1 MTQINF
7 AVIGVGSFGLKRA
20 QAIKENKMA
29 NLKAICDINKKNLQ
43 KAKDVLK
50 VPSLEFKECLK
61 NDDIDVICICIPNK
75 FHKQAI
81 IDSLEA
87 GKNVFCEKPLAR
99 NILEAQEISKIVQK
113 TKKKLQIGSNHR
125 FFESV
130 MFAKK
135 LLDSG
140 ELGKVL
146 SFNGRIGHDGERIKE
161 GWFMNRDLS
170 GGGTL
175 LDNGCHLLD
184 LARYFVGDFNS
195 GSGMVSNNYWKNID
209 VEDTAYG
216 LFKNSKGQSCSI
228 FCSWRLHSGYLF
240 IELNC
245 KNGFIVIDGRF
256 NTFET
261 DKIFWSLNSGELEIK
276 DFSDIKPNSY
286 KLEIENF
293 IKNLKQNKKLSPDI
307 IDGLEVMKMI
317 DLVYKKQ

>member
-1 MTQINF
+1 MKQINF

-20 QAIKENKMA
+20 EAIKNSQNG
-29 NLKAICDINKKNLQ
+29 NLKAICDTNKKSLQ

-61 NDDIDVICICIPNK
+61 DDAIDVICICIPNK

-87 GKNVFCEKPLAR
+87 GKNVFCEKPLVK
-99 NILEAQEISKIVQK
+99 NVLEAQEIHKALQK

-135 LLDSG
+135 LIASG
-140 ELGKVL
+140 ELGEIL
-146 SFNGRIGHDGERIKE
+146 SFNGRIGHDGERIKDS
-161 GWFMNRDLS
+161 WFMNKDLS

-184 LARYFVGDFNS
+184 LARYFMGEFNS
-195 GSGMVSNNYWKNID
+195 GSGMISNNYWKNID

-216 LFKNSKGQSCSI
+216 LYKNLDGKTCSI

-245 KNGFIVIDGRF
+245 TKGFIVIDGRF
-256 NTFET
+256 NNFAT
-261 DKIFWSLNSGELEIK
+261 DKVYWLGKEGKLKNK

-286 KLEIENF
+286 QLEIENF
-293 IKNLKQNKKLSPDI
+293 INNLKQNKKLSPDI
-307 IDGLEVMKMI
+307 NDGLEIMKMI
-317 DLVYKKQ
+317 DIIYKKK